1 MRSAVLIRVIRGGR
15 GLAGRQTVW
24 SFTARMGQGRG
35 WLRWLVVLLAV
46 CIALVLAIA
55 DQPADAG
62 PVNLFEA
69 SRLLAPFPLTRVA
82 TSHSDTT
89 DSPVQFRLLPALQ
102 GKRASSFS

>member
-1 MRSAVLIRVIRGGR
+1 M
-15 GLAGRQTVW
+15 
-24 SFTARMGQGRG
+24 
-35 WLRWLVVLLAV
+35 WLVVLLAV

-62 PVNLFEA
+62 PANLFEA
-69 SRLLAPFPLTRVA
+69 SRLLAPFPLPLTRVA

-102 GKRASSFS
+102 GKRAGSFSNSTP